1 MGRCQFKG
9 NVSIA
14 LLASYCVLSS
24 TAYLLVSLKKRQA
37 KKPYLTMLLI
47 NIYLPAMDQRNL
59 EDLELIFQPAHTPLL
74 TQYTCPGPPQ
84 ASLLSAQHSY
94 MERGREKDVTEMK
107 VIHKSTPY
115 FYKEPCLNTDLFAL
129 LYLQE
134 IKLATINGWKL
145 FGNSLK
151 KKRCRIKKKKS
162 HQTQTLSIKSPYRN
176 FLFLHRKAFHIIL
189 IFSHKILTKMQT
201 LSQIFFVLLQRWL
214 TIGYWNRYFC
224 CAVHIQYLKL
234 P

>member
-1 MGRCQFKG
+1 
-9 NVSIA
+9 
-14 LLASYCVLSS
+14 
-24 TAYLLVSLKKRQA
+24 
-37 KKPYLTMLLI
+37 MLLI

-151 KKRCRIKKKKS
+151 KKKKK
-162 HQTQTLSIKSPYRN
+162 
-176 FLFLHRKAFHIIL
+176 
-189 IFSHKILTKMQT
+189 
-201 LSQIFFVLLQRWL
+201 V
-214 TIGYWNRYFC
+214 
-224 CAVHIQYLKL
+224 
-234 P
+234 

>member
-1 MGRCQFKG
+1 MQ
-9 NVSIA
+9 
-14 LLASYCVLSS
+14 LL
-24 TAYLLVSLKKRQA
+24 
-37 KKPYLTMLLI
+37 

-107 VIHKSTPY
+107 VTHKSTPY

-134 IKLATINGWKL
+134 IKLAIINGWKL

-151 KKRCRIKKKKS
+151 KK
-162 HQTQTLSIKSPYRN
+162 
-176 FLFLHRKAFHIIL
+176 
-189 IFSHKILTKMQT
+189 
-201 LSQIFFVLLQRWL
+201 V
-214 TIGYWNRYFC
+214 
-224 CAVHIQYLKL
+224 
-234 P
+234 